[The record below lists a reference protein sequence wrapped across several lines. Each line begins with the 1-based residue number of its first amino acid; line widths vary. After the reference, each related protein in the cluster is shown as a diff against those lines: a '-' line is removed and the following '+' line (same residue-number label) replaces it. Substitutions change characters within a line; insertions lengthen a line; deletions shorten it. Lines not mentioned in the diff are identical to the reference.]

1 MFRPSESQLYF
12 FSGPTPNSRDSSA
25 SITSP
30 VGLTVCSHS
39 YNKTTNCCHW
49 WITVS
54 CKMSFSHRGKI
65 SILKHQMTEEL
76 FSFLSITQ
84 LWWQA
89 KSIIKENSEL
99 RHRLG
104 WVCQTVY
111 FGAKHNRISEEHNY
125 SLFPWGLFIRYQ
137 AGHRLLLFRNMSTS
151 YNRVLWASFPR
162 QHLKSNPMFF
172 LITQTKALTGA
183 GDANISLM
191 SFFVA

>member
-1 MFRPSESQLYF
+1 MANCTSLLQRTFQEVIPPYYCDKHVKDASTLQSKCLCVFHVRIFKHSQYIAVLIIEYSILSLRKTALL

-30 VGLTVCSHS
+30 VGLTVYSHS

-54 CKMSFSHRGKI
+54 CKMSCSHRGKI

-125 SLFPWGLFIRYQ
+125 SLFPQGLFIR
-137 AGHRLLLFRNMSTS
+137 
-151 YNRVLWASFPR
+151 
-162 QHLKSNPMFF
+162 
-172 LITQTKALTGA
+172 
-183 GDANISLM
+183 
-191 SFFVA
+191 